1 MNNSWFYIFAVIL
14 AIVIIYNLQLP
25 IAYWRCE
32 QIIKKNSFSFY
43 KAFSLIDEPERR
55 RAVYAVYAFCRLADD
70 IVDEKRTD
78 YSLEKLEA
86 QLTAFVKNNQISS
99 FIFKALSDVRKKF
112 YKSDYDFKP
121 YYLMISG
128 QRMDLN
134 FKMIQS
140 LDQLLNY
147 CYHVAGS
154 VGLMLIPILAKKPN
168 KKAEQFAID
177 LGYAFQITN
186 ILRDVGEDYRINRIY
201 LPKDILESKK
211 YKLSDLKNGK
221 INKEFKAVFET
232 LANLAEGYYSTVLK
246 QLGLFHKSAQL
257 PLGSAIVIY
266 REILNRCRS
275 SNYDVFSKK
284 NFVPDSDK
292 IRLIKDLKKTLKE

>member
-1 MNNSWFYIFAVIL
+1 MNNWWLYIFGAVS
-14 AIVIIYNLQLP
+14 VIIIIYYLQLP

-32 QIIKKNSFSFY
+32 QIIKKNSYSFY
-43 KAFSLIDEPERR
+43 KAFSLIDEPDRR

-70 IVDEKRTD
+70 IVDEKRTN
-78 YSLEKLEA
+78 YSLDKLEA
-86 QLTAFVKNNQISS
+86 QLTAFVKSNQVST
-99 FIFKALSDVRKKF
+99 FIFRALSDVRKKF
-112 YKSDYDFKP
+112 YKTDYDFKP
-121 YYLMISG
+121 FYLMISG
-128 QRMDLN
+128 QRMDLD
-134 FKMIQS
+134 FKRIQTV
-140 LDQLLNY
+140 DQLLNY
-147 CYHVAGS
+147 CYLVAGS

-177 LGYAFQITN
+177 LGQAFQITN
-186 ILRDVGEDYRINRIY
+186 ILRDVGEDYRINRVY
-201 LPKDILESKK
+201 LPTELLLSKN

-232 LANLAEGYYSTVLK
+232 LATLAEAGYSKVLK

-266 REILNRCRS
+266 REILNRCRI

-292 IRLIKDLKKTLKE
+292 IRLIKDLKKKLKE